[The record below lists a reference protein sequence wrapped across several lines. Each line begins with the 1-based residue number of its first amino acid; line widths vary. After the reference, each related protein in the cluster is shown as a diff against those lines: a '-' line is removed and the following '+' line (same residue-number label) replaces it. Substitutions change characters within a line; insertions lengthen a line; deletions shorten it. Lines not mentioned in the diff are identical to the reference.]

1 MEMVKTDKKIYSL
14 PAKVGAVMLS
24 VLFFIV
30 VIGCLIVFSYLYSE
44 GIYSLNDA
52 EMK

>member
-24 VLFFIV
+24 VIR
-30 VIGCLIVFSYLYSE
+30 
-44 GIYSLNDA
+44 IYSRYFISAVFDTCFA
-52 EMK
+52 HGGTQER